1 MNETFKHIMMTSR
14 LKQEI
19 DIVKSISDEYYEILE
34 SLQEGIALFK
44 GGSLTFSNGIFKDI
58 MKSLLSDDSELE
70 EVLNRPIFKVFR

>member
-1 MNETFKHIMMTSR
+1 MKE
-14 LKQEI
+14 EI

-44 GGSLTFSNGIFKDI
+44 GGSVTFSNRIFKE
-58 MKSLLSDDSELE
+58 SLLSDDSELE